1 MPTIGDRVEIERRPK
16 LGGGGPGKIPHRRG
30 YGGGGDDGDRGNP
43 EGFQSREQ
51 RMRRYRI
58 AMTLCIVSVTAIFLL
73 LTVVYV
79 FRMGKGRFDEDTKR
93 WVRDWVPLTLP
104 YLQLWINSA
113 VLLLSSIT
121 LELARR
127 SMIKKEEFAAMGI
140 VPPRMKRD
148 LPWLGITV
156 VLGFCFL
163 IGQVFVWNILRHQ
176 GVFLESNPSRSLF
189 YIITGTHAV
198 HLFGGLAVLLYAVA
212 GRLLAAKFESQRI
225 AVEVT
230 GWYWHYLA
238 FLWFGIFALV
248 HFARG

>member
-1 MPTIGDRVEIERRPK
+1 MPTIGERVEIERKPK

-30 YGGGGDDGDRGNP
+30 YGGGDDGDHGSP
-43 EGFQSREQ
+43 GDFQSREQ

-58 AMTLCIVSVTAIFLL
+58 GMTLCIISVTAIFIL

-79 FRMGKGRFDEDTKR
+79 FRMGKGRYDENTR
-93 WVRDWVPLTLP
+93 TWVRDWIPLTLP
-104 YLQLWINSA
+104 YLQLWLNS
-113 VLLLSSIT
+113 LLLFLSSAT

-127 SMIKKEEFAAMGI
+127 SMGSKEEFAAMGI

-148 LPWLGITV
+148 MPWLGITV
-156 VLGFCFL
+156 LLGFCFL
-163 IGQVFVWNILRHQ
+163 AGQILVWNSLHHQ

-189 YIITGTHAV
+189 YILTGTHAV
-198 HLFGGLAVLLYAVA
+198 HLLGGLAVLLYAVA
-212 GRLLAAKFESQRI
+212 GRLMAIRFESQKI

-230 GWYWHYLA
+230 SWYWHYLA

>member
-1 MPTIGDRVEIERRPK
+1 MPIIGDRVEIERKPK
-16 LGGGGPGKIPHRRG
+16 LGGGGPGKIGHRRG
-30 YGGGGDDGDRGNP
+30 FGGGDDDHNKPGD
-43 EGFQSREQ
+43 FQSREQ

-58 AMTLCIVSVTAIFLL
+58 GMTLCIISVTAIFVL

-79 FRMGKGRFDEDTKR
+79 FRLGKGRYDEDTHR
-93 WVRDWVPLTLP
+93 WVRDWIPLALP
-104 YLQLWINSA
+104 YLQMWINS
-113 VLLLSSIT
+113 LLLLISSAT

-127 SMIKKEEFAAMGI
+127 SMARKEEFAAMGI

-148 LPWLGITV
+148 MPWLGLTV
-156 VLGFCFL
+156 LLGFGFL
-163 IGQVFVWNILRHQ
+163 AGQVLVWNNLRYQ
-176 GVFLESNPSRSLF
+176 GAFLDSNPSRALF

-198 HLFGGLAVLLYAVA
+198 HLVGGLMALLYALA

-248 HFARG
+248 HFAKG

>member
-1 MPTIGDRVEIERRPK
+1 MPIISDRVEIERKPK

-30 YGGGGDDGDRGNP
+30 YGGGDDGDHG
-43 EGFQSREQ
+43 GHGDFQSREQ

-58 AMTLCIVSVTAIFLL
+58 GMTLGIISVTAVFII

-79 FRMGKGRFDEDTKR
+79 FRMGKGTYDEDARR
-93 WVRDWVPLTLP
+93 WVHDWIPLSLP
-104 YLQLWINSA
+104 YLQLWVNS
-113 VLLLSSIT
+113 LLLVLSSAT

-127 SMIKKEEFAAMGI
+127 SLVRKEEFAAMGI
-140 VPPRMKRD
+140 VPPRLKRD

-156 VLGFCFL
+156 FLGFCFL
-163 IGQVFVWNILRHQ
+163 AGQVVVWSVLRHQ
-176 GVFLESNPSRSLF
+176 GVFLASNPSRTLF
-189 YIITGTHAV
+189 YILTGTHAV
-198 HLFGGLAVLLYAVA
+198 HLAGGLLVLLWAVA
-212 GRLLAAKFESQRI
+212 GRLLAARFESQSI

-248 HFARG
+248 HFAKG

>member
-1 MPTIGDRVEIERRPK
+1 MPIIGDRVEVERKPK

-30 YGGGGDDGDRGNP
+30 FGGGDDDHGKPGD
-43 EGFQSREQ
+43 FQSREQ

-58 AMTLCIVSVTAIFLL
+58 AMTLCIISVTFLFVVLTAI
-73 LTVVYV
+73 YV
-79 FRMGKGRFDEDTKR
+79 FRLGKGRFDEDTHR

-104 YLQLWINSA
+104 YLQLWINSI
-113 VLLLSSIT
+113 VLLISSAT

-127 SMIKKEEFAAMGI
+127 TMGQKEEFSAMGI

-148 LPWLGITV
+148 IPWLSITV
-156 VLGFCFL
+156 LLGFCFL
-163 IGQVFVWNILRHQ
+163 VGQVLVWNNLRYQ
-176 GVFLESNPSRSLF
+176 GAYLESNPSRALF
-189 YIITGTHAV
+189 YIITGAHAF
-198 HLFGGLAVLLYAVA
+198 HLVIGLIVLLYATA
-212 GRLLAAKFESQRI
+212 GRLLSIKFESQRM

-248 HFARG
+248 HFAKG

>member
-1 MPTIGDRVEIERRPK
+1 MPIIGDRIEIERKPK
-16 LGGGGPGKIPHRRG
+16 LGGGGPGKIGHRRG
-30 YGGGGDDGDRGNP
+30 FGGGDDDHNRPGD
-43 EGFQSREQ
+43 FQSREQ

-58 AMTLCIVSVTAIFLL
+58 GMTLCIISVTAVFVL
-73 LTVVYV
+73 LTALYV
-79 FRMGKGRFDEDTKR
+79 FRQGKGRYDEDTHR

-104 YLQLWINSA
+104 YLQLWANS
-113 VLLLSSIT
+113 LLLLISSAT

-127 SMIKKEEFAAMGI
+127 TMAKKEEFAAMGI

-148 LPWLGITV
+148 IPWLGLTV
-156 VLGFCFL
+156 LLGVGFL
-163 IGQVFVWNILRHQ
+163 AGQVLVWNNLRYQ
-176 GVFLESNPSRSLF
+176 GAFLDSNPSKSLF

-198 HLFGGLAVLLYAVA
+198 HLAGGLIVLLYAVA
-212 GRLLAAKFESQRI
+212 GRLLSAKFESQRI

-248 HFARG
+248 HFAKG